1 MIKKVTS
8 EEEITRLDRYID
20 WAYKIGGVL
29 LIPLVVAIF
38 WWGVS
43 LEKRLSDIKIQLAVQ
58 AVRNQNYVDTL
69 NEVKRLARKLEGIVN
84 TNNTSVNVFKS
95 EFKRVDGN
103 ITNLQKS
110 LDRVDELGRKINAAL
125 K

>member
-95 EFKRVDGN
+95 EFKRGDGN